1 MYRNFDFV
9 VMLMFVKIKCKRVTA
24 IQPLISIISIVI
36 IEYIYTYYI
45 YIGKYKVF
53 ELRTIIFMSL

>member
-1 MYRNFDFV
+1 
-9 VMLMFVKIKCKRVTA
+9 MLMFVKIKCKRVTA